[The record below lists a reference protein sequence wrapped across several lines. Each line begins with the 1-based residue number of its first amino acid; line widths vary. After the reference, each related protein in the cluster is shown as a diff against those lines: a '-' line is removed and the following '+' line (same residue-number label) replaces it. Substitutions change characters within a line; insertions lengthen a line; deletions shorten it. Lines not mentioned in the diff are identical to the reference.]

1 MRNGAGSRRRWPGRS
16 PCGTPGV
23 WADDGATSGA
33 AWLAYRCELSRSSAA
48 TLVRTARRLQSMPG
62 TEAALSV
69 GEISLAKA
77 TLLASV
83 AHRSDKTIEVF
94 ARDEALLVDHARRL
108 TVDQTAQMLRHWL
121 LQADPDREQRERGEG
136 DRLHVSSTFDGA
148 TVLDGVYTSEDGAVV
163 KAAVDAEYERLWRAE
178 RASGGPTRTAAQRR
192 AAALAEV
199 VRRAWGPNPDGP
211 RSR

>member
-1 MRNGAGSRRRWPGRS
+1 M
-16 PCGTPGV
+16 
-23 WADDGATSGA
+23 SG
-33 AWLAYRCELSRSSAA
+33 
-48 TLVRTARRLQSMPG
+48 
-62 TEAALSV
+62 

-77 TLLASV
+77 TLLASA

-136 DRLHVSSTFDGA
+136 DRLHVSSTFAGT
-148 TVLDGVYTSEDGAVV
+148 TVLDALYTSEDGEVV
-163 KAAVDAEYERLWRAE
+163 RAAIADEYERLWRAE

-199 VRRAWGPNPDGP
+199 VRRAVGAQPGRPTISVTIRLDDLTGGTGSGHVDDTGEPVPAETVRRLACDARIVPVVLDG
-211 RSR
+211 RSEPMDVGRAAA